1 MIKYIDHYGMYSFE
15 EYPFNDVDNTILC
28 QVSYVLFE
36 NIIEEDTPY
45 TIAELFSLY
54 FSKYKEEDIKKDK
67 SLIAK
72 APLVLKEMANSYR
85 YKDIIMHDFI
95 NISSDEKSYQFA
107 AMQFDL
113 SDDTTYISFRGTDDQ
128 ILGWKEDFDMAYKKV
143 PGYMYAKKYINRY
156 CSLFRKYRVGGH
168 SKGGALAIY
177 GSINCFKFK
186 RNNIIHV
193 YSNDGPGINDKF
205 INNKMELI
213 KDRFTKIVP
222 EDDVIGI
229 IFDDDYKHKIVKS
242 SNIGIFQHDMMSWQI
257 DDGEFVQVKSLTS
270 NSRKLRINFNKYIYS
285 LDKKRIV
292 NIIDLLFDFLSDSNI
307 TKLSELFN
315 LSFKKA
321 TSMLKNIP
329 DVDDESK
336 KIVLNIIRVIIES
349 YIPSFLLPNDTIK
362 RKLTKHGK

>member
-1 MIKYIDHYGMYSFE
+1 MNMIKYIDHYGMYSFE

-45 TIAELFSLY
+45 TIGELSSLY

-156 CSLFRKYRVGGH
+156 CSLFKKYRVGGH
-168 SKGGALAIY
+168 SKGDKYYDPSKPEGELVY
-177 GSINCFKFK
+177 RKSDKYK
-186 RNNIIHV
+186 RT
-193 YSNDGPGINDKF
+193 YTDK
-205 INNKMELI
+205 
-213 KDRFTKIVP
+213 TT
-222 EDDVIGI
+222 
-229 IFDDDYKHKIVKS
+229 
-242 SNIGIFQHDMMSWQI
+242 
-257 DDGEFVQVKSLTS
+257 GET
-270 NSRKLRINFNKYIYS
+270 
-285 LDKKRIV
+285 
-292 NIIDLLFDFLSDSNI
+292 
-307 TKLSELFN
+307 
-315 LSFKKA
+315 
-321 TSMLKNIP
+321 
-329 DVDDESK
+329 
-336 KIVLNIIRVIIES
+336 IIRTKKQKS
-349 YIPSFLLPNDTIK
+349 PSSGFI
-362 RKLTKHGK
+362 